1 MRIVTDKFLAAAD
14 HLSDEHFAYV
24 DLLPAGRPCMTCKIV
39 GGELDD
45 IEVEPWL
52 QTIGQHKTKM
62 AAMDLL
68 ENIVRQYVETVAT

>member
-45 IEVEPWL
+45 IEVEP
-52 QTIGQHKTKM
+52 
-62 AAMDLL
+62 
-68 ENIVRQYVETVAT
+68 